1 MVRILFILLIC
12 SSAFGQ
18 AFTLRDQAFTVVS
31 IPSISGTNIAC
42 DLWYDMEMT
51 AVSTAQLDLH
61 DHGTGTSAIV
71 DASSKLSLSASG
83 ENHTIDL
90 PQNTADSGTN
100 GLSVDTTTGAA
111 AFIQSTI
118 AAVDSVS
125 IAAWVKAPSFGA
137 DAATII
143 MVVTDAGST
152 TRSQIGWRR
161 SGGNYDFRCA
171 ASGAN
176 QSIGSGLTADA
187 WYWITLKYI
196 KSGTCSF
203 AVFNSTGAQV
213 GVTRTDTDSSATQI
227 TKCRIGN
234 ITAITG
240 GVAYFDDFL
249 IDKTSAQFPLG
260 P

>member
-1 MVRILFILLIC
+1 MKSLAILLLSGIFC
-12 SSAFGQ
+12 VAQPVLPSAFWAPANAVAGY
-18 AFTLRDQAFTVVS
+18 T
-31 IPSISGTNIAC
+31 PTNIAC

-71 DASSKLSLSASG
+71 DASSKLSLSTSG

-118 AAVDSVS
+118 AASDSVS
-125 IAAWVKAPSFGA
+125 EAAWIKAPSFGA
-137 DAATII
+137 DAANIV
-143 MVVTDAGST
+143 MVVTDSGST
-152 TRSQIGWRR
+152 TRANITWRR
-161 SGGNYDFRCA
+161 SGGNYDFRCN
-171 ASGAN
+171 ASGVA

-187 WYWITLKYI
+187 WYWITLKYV

-203 AVFNSTGAQV
+203 AVFNSSGAQV
-213 GVTRTDTDSSATQI
+213 GVTRTDADTSASQI

-234 ITAITG
+234 ISAVTG
-240 GVAYFDDFL
+240 GVEYFDDWL
-249 IDKTSAQFPLG
+249 IDKTSAVFPLG